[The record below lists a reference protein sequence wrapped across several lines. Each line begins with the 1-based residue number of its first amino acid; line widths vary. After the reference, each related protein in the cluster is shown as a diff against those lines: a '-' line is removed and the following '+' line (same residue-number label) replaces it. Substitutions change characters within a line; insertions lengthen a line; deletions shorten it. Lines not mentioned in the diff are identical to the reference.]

1 MSRPRFRLQNCRR
14 RRYHNFES
22 ALSSAAA
29 AAALVIP
36 PCCRSSRAEHVNGG
50 GIVVADRGNKLKQQ
64 SVGSETSKR
73 TDDCVTTDFPLLLLL
88 LLLLLIFSPSHSLPL
103 QIGREGTVWVTAKNL
118 TFSSPLTQP
127 ETPSVRAHLNGLNC
141 LCLYL
146 FTRTDRG
153 PLRSHQNRLT
163 RLTVIK
169 KLLLPSATSDSVL
182 WTSTLTD

>member
-50 GIVVADRGNKLKQQ
+50 GGGIVVADRGNKLKQQ

-73 TDDCVTTDFPLLLLL
+73 TDDCVTTDFPPLLLLL
-88 LLLLLIFSPSHSLPL
+88 LLLLLIFSLPLIPSHCRSAE
-103 QIGREGTVWVTAKNL
+103 RE
-118 TFSSPLTQP
+118 
-127 ETPSVRAHLNGLNC
+127 
-141 LCLYL
+141 
-146 FTRTDRG
+146 
-153 PLRSHQNRLT
+153 NRLGDSEESHFLIT
-163 RLTVIK
+163 TDPARDTLCASSSQRPQLSLSLSLYSNRPRPSSFPPESPDSIDGHK
-169 KLLLPSATSDSVL
+169 KAAAAQRNK
-182 WTSTLTD
+182 